1 MSKTCITFVSS
12 NNNKM
17 KNTLIAFALMVSGSA
32 IAQTNYNT
40 IMNPKQRKQE
50 INLHMT
56 KSTTLEKVGNG
67 LVITA
72 IISAIATYHLCDG
85 RQSIYV
91 PLAIGG
97 GALFTYH
104 LSARQEM
111 KADELRKKV
120 K

>member
-1 MSKTCITFVSS
+1 MKKLIIAIAVLISS
-12 NNNKM
+12 
-17 KNTLIAFALMVSGSA
+17 SA

-40 IMNPKQRKQE
+40 IMNPCKHRRDSLKRE
-50 INLHMT
+50 ISLHLS
-56 KSTTLEKVGNG
+56 KAATLEKVGNG
-67 LVITA
+67 IVIAA
-72 IISAIATYHLCDG
+72 IVSAIATYHLCDG

>member
-1 MSKTCITFVSS
+1 
-12 NNNKM
+12 M
-17 KNTLIAFALMVSGSA
+17 KRLIIAIAIMVSGSA
-32 IAQTNYNT
+32 MAQTNYNT
-40 IMNPKQRKQE
+40 IMNPKQRRDSLKRE
-50 INLHMT
+50 INLHLV
-56 KSTTLEKVGNG
+56 KANALEKVGNG

-72 IISAIATYHLCDG
+72 IVSAIATYHLCDG

-111 KADELRKKV
+111 KADKLRKV

>member
-1 MSKTCITFVSS
+1 MKKVILLVIT
-12 NNNKM
+12 
-17 KNTLIAFALMVSGSA
+17 LMVSGSA
-32 IAQTNYNT
+32 MAQTNYKT
-40 IMNPKQRKQE
+40 CMNPCKQRRDSIKRE
-50 INLHMT
+50 INLHLA
-56 KSTTLEKVGNG
+56 KSNTLEKVGNG

-111 KADELRKKV
+111 KADKLKWKTN
-120 K
+120 KY

>member
-1 MSKTCITFVSS
+1 
-12 NNNKM
+12 M
-17 KNTLIAFALMVSGSA
+17 KRLIIAIAIMVSASA
-32 IAQTNYNT
+32 MAQTNYKT
-40 IMNPKQRKQE
+40 CMNPCKQRRDSLKRE
-50 INLHMT
+50 INLHMA
-56 KSTTLEKVGNG
+56 KSNALEKVGNG

-111 KADELRKKV
+111 KVDKLRKIKL
-120 K
+120 

>member
-1 MSKTCITFVSS
+1 
-12 NNNKM
+12 M

-32 IAQTNYNT
+32 IAQTNYKT
-40 IMNPKQRKQE
+40 CMNPCKQRRDSLKRE

>member
-1 MSKTCITFVSS
+1 
-12 NNNKM
+12 M
-17 KNTLIAFALMVSGSA
+17 KKLIIAIALLVSGSA

-40 IMNPKQRKQE
+40 IMNPKHRRDSLKKE
-50 INLHMT
+50 INLHLN
-56 KSTTLEKVGNG
+56 KATTLERVGNG

-111 KADELRKKV
+111 KADKLRKV

>member
-1 MSKTCITFVSS
+1 MKKLIIAIT
-12 NNNKM
+12 
-17 KNTLIAFALMVSGSA
+17 LMVSSSA

-40 IMNPKQRKQE
+40 IMNPKQRRDSIKRE
-50 INLHMT
+50 IKLHMA
-56 KSTTLEKVGNG
+56 KANTLEKVGNG
-67 LVITA
+67 IVITA

-111 KADELRKKV
+111 KADKLRKLK
-120 K
+120 

>member
-1 MSKTCITFVSS
+1 
-12 NNNKM
+12 
-17 KNTLIAFALMVSGSA
+17 
-32 IAQTNYNT
+32 
-40 IMNPKQRKQE
+40 MNPNKQRRDSLKKE
-50 INLHMT
+50 IKLHLN
-56 KSTTLEKVGNG
+56 KAATLEKVGNG
-67 LVITA
+67 IVIAA
-72 IISAIATYHLCDG
+72 IVSAIATYHLCDG

-111 KADELRKKV
+111 KADELRKKI